1 MEQMSQN
8 AFGTIAI
15 VGGGTAGYLAALTLR
30 KFHPNAKITL
40 IESSRIPIIGVGE
53 STTSEIVPF
62 LHKVLE
68 LDIEEFYRKVIPTWK
83 LGIKFIWGPLEKG
96 YFNYPFDRG
105 PILEGHIYEG
115 HTRDF
120 SLSAALMST
129 DRSLLLSAADT
140 HVSLLSH
147 QPFGYHL
154 DNRRF
159 VRYLTEKAKERGIEI
174 LDLEIVDASLAADGE
189 TIDYVVSSDGL
200 KLSYDF
206 YVDCTGFRS
215 LLIEKVLG
223 SQFIS
228 YDESLYTDSAV
239 VANAPHGG
247 KIKPYTTAETMDHGW
262 CWNIPQIDEDHLGY
276 VFSSAFCD
284 IDQATSEFQEKHP
297 GIHDLWTLKFRSGR
311 HHEFLKGNVAAIG
324 NSYGFVEPLESTAI
338 FVICRECLL
347 LARHLESIVVDD
359 SIKQFLNATVSS
371 VWDYIRWFLSVHYR
385 FNDRSATPFWE
396 ECRRNVRIDG
406 ASPILE
412 RFQQAAPL
420 VYGEARFGFA
430 GGPNFD
436 SFGYDSLFLGQAV
449 PANYLP
455 PRQERAEYADYRE
468 QIQTLVSKSM
478 LQREALEVVCDEKA
492 ELLRESVKTGSWVV
506 MMADAM
512 RAACEYGDG

>member
-1 MEQMSQN
+1 MQGPEDN
-8 AFGTIAI
+8 AFGNIAI

-30 KFHPNAKITL
+30 AFHPKAKLTL

-62 LHKVLE
+62 LHKVLN
-68 LDIEEFYRKVIPTWK
+68 LDIEEFYLKVIPTWK

-105 PILEGHIYEG
+105 PILEAQIYEG
-115 HTRDF
+115 HIRNF

-129 DRSLLLSAADT
+129 DRSLLLAAADT
-140 HVSLLSH
+140 HVSLLCE

-159 VRYLTEKAKERGIEI
+159 VRYLTEKAAERGIEI
-174 LDLEIVDASLAADGE
+174 LDLEIVDGVLAPDGE
-189 TIDYVVSSDGL
+189 SIDHLVTSDGC

-215 LLIEKVLG
+215 LLLEKVLG

-228 YDESLYTDSAV
+228 YEESLYTDSAV
-239 VANAPHGG
+239 VGNAPHHGH
-247 KIKPYTTAETMDHGW
+247 IKPYTTAETMDHGW

-276 VFSSAFCD
+276 VFSSRFCD
-284 IDQATSEFQEKHP
+284 TEQATVEFQTKKP
-297 GIHDLWTLKFRSGR
+297 GVHDLWTVRFRSGR
-311 HHEFLKGNVAAIG
+311 HQDFVKGNVAAIG

-347 LARHLESIVVDD
+347 LARHLESITRDG
-359 SIKQFLNATVSS
+359 SIKQSLNTTVSS
-371 VWDYIRWFLSVHYR
+371 VWDYIRWFLSIHYR
-385 FNDRSATPFWE
+385 FNDRSMTPFWR
-396 ECRRNVRIDG
+396 ECRSSVAIDG
-406 ASPILE
+406 AMTILD
-412 RFQQAAPL
+412 RYQRAAPL
-420 VYGEARFGFA
+420 IYSQESFGFA

-436 SFGYDSLFLGQAV
+436 AFGYDSLLFGQGV

-455 PRQERAEYADYRE
+455 PRQDDVEYADYQQ
-468 QIQTLVSKSM
+468 QIQFLVAKAIP
-478 LQREALEVVCDEKA
+478 QQDALNVITRGKP
-492 ELLRESVKTGSWVV
+492 ELLYDSLNTDSWVNR
-506 MMADAM
+506 MADAM
-512 RAACEYGDG
+512 QAACV

>member
-1 MEQMSQN
+1 MQGPEDH
-8 AFGTIAI
+8 AFLKIAI

-30 KFHPNAKITL
+30 AFHPQAKLTL

-62 LHKVLE
+62 LHKVLD

-105 PILEGHIYEG
+105 PILEALMYEG
-115 HTRDF
+115 HIRNF
-120 SLSAALMST
+120 SLSAALMSS
-129 DRSLLLSAADT
+129 DRSPLLAAAGT
-140 HVSLLSH
+140 HVSLLFD

-159 VRYLTEKAKERGIEI
+159 VRYLTEKAAERGIEV
-174 LDLEIVDASLAADGE
+174 LDLEIVDGVLAPDGE
-189 TIDYVVSSDGL
+189 SVDHLVTSDGR

-228 YDESLYTDSAV
+228 YEESLYTDSAV
-239 VANAPHGG
+239 VGNAPHNGH
-247 KIKPYTTAETMDHGW
+247 IKPYTTAETMDHGW

-276 VFSSAFCD
+276 VFSSRFCNTE
-284 IDQATSEFQEKHP
+284 QAAAEFQTKKP
-297 GIHDLWTLKFRSGR
+297 GIHDLWTVKFRSGR
-311 HHEFLKGNVAAIG
+311 HQDFVKGNVAAIG

-347 LARHLESIVVDD
+347 LARHLESITKDG
-359 SIKQFLNATVSS
+359 STKQFLNTTVSS
-371 VWDYIRWFLSVHYR
+371 VWDYIRWFLSIHYR
-385 FNDRSATPFWE
+385 FNDRSMTPFWR
-396 ECRRNVRIDG
+396 ECRSSVAIDG
-406 ASPILE
+406 ATTILD
-412 RFQQAAPL
+412 RYQQAAPL
-420 VYGEARFGFA
+420 IYSEASFGCA

-436 SFGYDSLFLGQAV
+436 AFGYDSLLFGQGV

-455 PRQERAEYADYRE
+455 PRQDQIEYADYKQ
-468 QIQTLVSKSM
+468 QIQMLVGKAIP
-478 LQREALEVVCDEKA
+478 QRDALHVVTREKP
-492 ELLRESVKTGSWVV
+492 ELLYDPLNTDSWANR
-506 MMADAM
+506 MADLM
-512 RAACEYGDG
+512 LAASG